1 MGKHHL
7 QIGRKRQRGV
17 TLIEVLVVVAIVAML
32 TGGVVMGAGSLMT
45 ARLRESASLIASAVR
60 VAYNHANAT
69 SRVTRLVFD
78 FAERTVTIEDSPGK
92 MFLQS
97 GDRTGGAA
105 AATDI
110 EQSVMAESEAILEGI
125 RAPRP
130 SFSPVTNLLGFS
142 GEKGAQ
148 AQKPLSSNIYFRQ
161 VEVDHEDQP
170 VTQDRVYVY
179 FFPGGQAER
188 AAIQIQRGP
197 ESDVDEDDVLT
208 IAVAPLTGKIEI
220 FGGPVDMP
228 RPRTEE
234 EASERE
240 DTGF

>member
-1 MGKHHL
+1 MAHPL
-7 QIGRKRQRGV
+7 QIGSHRQRGV

-69 SRVTRLVFD
+69 SRVTRLVLD
-78 FAERTVTIEDSPGK
+78 FEGRTITIEDSPGR
-92 MFLQS
+92 MFLQA

-105 AATDI
+105 AATDV
-110 EQSVMAESEAILEGI
+110 EQSVVSESEAILEGV

-130 SFSPVTNLLGFS
+130 SFAPVTNLLGFS
-142 GEKGAQ
+142 GDKGAQ
-148 AQKPLSSNIYFRQ
+148 AQKPLSSNVYFRQ
-161 VEVDHEDQP
+161 VEVDHEDEA
-170 VTQDRVYVY
+170 VTQDRVYIY

-188 AAIQIQRGP
+188 AAIQIQRGQG
-197 ESDVDEDDVLT
+197 DADEDDILT
-208 IAVAPLTGKIEI
+208 ISVAPLTGKVEVL
-220 FGGPVDMP
+220 GGPVEMP
-228 RPRTEE
+228 RPRSEE
-234 EASERE
+234 DASERE